1 MGAFVSMLLSK
12 PYLRWPIGR
21 MARINSRATVAK
33 LMRHRPHLPLP
44 PLIFITDRQRQ
55 PHPEVIASAL
65 PRGSAVLF
73 RDYGLL
79 ERKHLGKKLKVIC
92 QKKRLIFLV
101 AGDGGLAYNLSAN
114 GIHLS
119 EVHIQ
124 TVPYWRARHPK
135 WLITVAAHSESALHR
150 AAMAGAHAALL
161 SPIFKTQSHPDAKPL
176 GTSRLR
182 RLVASCPIPI
192 YALGGVNMRTQRL
205 LGNIKLCGLAGI
217 SSFEQL

>member
-1 MGAFVSMLLSK
+1 MRMLLSK

-21 MARINSRATVAK
+21 IARINSQGAVTK
-33 LMRHRPHLPLP
+33 LAGQRPTRVPLP
-44 PLIFITDRQRQ
+44 SLIFITDRKRQ
-55 PHPEVIASAL
+55 PHPEVVMSAL

-79 ERKHLGKKLKVIC
+79 NRKLLGKKLEALC
-92 QKKRLIFLV
+92 RRKRLIFLV
-101 AGDGGLAYNLSAN
+101 AGDGSLAHNLSAN

-119 EVHIQ
+119 EVHIRK
-124 TVPYWRARHPK
+124 VSYWRSKHPN
-135 WLITVAAHSESALHR
+135 WLITVAAHSEAALYK
-150 AAMAGAHAALL
+150 AARAGADAALV
-161 SPIFKTQSHPDAKPL
+161 SPVFKTQSHPDAKPL

-182 RLVASCPIPI
+182 RLVASCPIPV
-192 YALGGVNMRTQRL
+192 YALGGVNMKNQRL